1 MAIVELGQLHD
12 SEAIRESDYR
22 VWRADESV
30 CGIIARCSK
39 RSAGVPEAD
48 GRNGTARLRLIERI
62 WRGDDALSRAARV
75 ALFPVE
81 AGYRAV
87 TSARGWMYEHE
98 LLSIERSKI
107 PVVSIGNLSV
117 GGTGKTP
124 FTAWIASELL
134 RRGQRPAV
142 VLRGYGGDEV
152 LVHQRLNPEI
162 PVVVEARRADGI
174 ARAAQMG
181 ATVAVL
187 DDAFQHRAAAREID
201 IALVAAEQWGGSH
214 RLLPAG
220 PWREPLS
227 ALRRASLVVITRK
240 TADSSRVSAV
250 SDAITREAPRVPQV
264 VVRFSLSGLRS
275 ASDQSHQESLSLASM
290 AGRSVAAIA
299 GIAEPNLF
307 FEQLGGRGAI
317 VVAHPFPDHH
327 KYSSDDITHV
337 LATSG
342 ARDALI
348 VCTLKDAVKLA
359 PIWPA
364 TAPSLWYVLQAIE
377 VETGEDTLAELLSRI
392 TP

>member
-1 MAIVELGQLHD
+1 M
-12 SEAIRESDYR
+12 
-22 VWRADESV
+22 
-30 CGIIARCSK
+30 
-39 RSAGVPEAD
+39 
-48 GRNGTARLRLIERI
+48 RLIERI
-62 WRGDDALSRAARV
+62 WRGDDVLSRAARV

-87 TSARGWMYEHE
+87 TAARGWMYERE
-98 LLSIERSKI
+98 MLGVERSTI

-152 LVHQRLNPEI
+152 LVHERLNPEMLVI
-162 PVVVEARRADGI
+162 VEPRRADGI

-201 IALVAAEQWGGSH
+201 IALVAAEQWGTSH

-240 TADSSRVSAV
+240 TADSSRVRGLR
-250 SDAITREAPRVPQV
+250 DAIAREAPHVPQAL
-264 VVRFSLSGLRS
+264 VRFSLSDLRL
-275 ASDQSHQESLSLASM
+275 ANDQTSRERLPISSLA
-290 AGRSVAAIA
+290 GRAVAAIA

-307 FEQLGGRGAI
+307 FDQLNGLGAT

-327 KYSSDDITHV
+327 RYSSDDIEHV
-337 LATSG
+337 LAASG

-364 TAPSLWYVLQAIE
+364 SAPSLWYVLQALE
-377 VETGEDTLAELLSRI
+377 VESGEETLAEMLSRI